1 MNWEALSAIGEIVGS
16 GAVLVTLIYLAMQ
29 MRQNT
34 ASVQASSRQA
44 ILDAD
49 QQFLFRGMD
58 DPELILLRFK
68 PKLTDEEKIRVVIY
82 VMTFFR
88 MRESNWRQHQNG
100 VLDDATWASYRGSLR
115 AFASRRV
122 RAWLDNDAIAQML
135 DPEFLSMV
143 KEFLAECPDLDRPV
157 WLECLD

>member
-49 QQFLFRGMD
+49 QQFLFRAMD

-68 PKLTDEEKIRVVIY
+68 PKLTDEEKIRVVTYLI
-82 VMTFFR
+82 TFFR
-88 MRESNWRQHQNG
+88 MRESNWRQH
-100 VLDDATWASYRGSLR
+100 SLR
-115 AFASRRV
+115 AFASGRV